1 MPVEERWVT
10 AGDMPDAVKKA
21 KVGRKSRLG
30 SFTRKKNHL
39 KALIAGETEGTVLE
53 KHYEEL

>member
-1 MPVEERWVT
+1 
-10 AGDMPDAVKKA
+10 MPDAVKKA